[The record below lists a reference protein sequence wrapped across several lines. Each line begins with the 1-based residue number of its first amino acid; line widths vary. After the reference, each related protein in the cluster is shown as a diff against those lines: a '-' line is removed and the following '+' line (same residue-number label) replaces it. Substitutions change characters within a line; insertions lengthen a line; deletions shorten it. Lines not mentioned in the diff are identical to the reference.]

1 MGKLRTARRR
11 LTKAARRPV
20 APAPVPKPRGGG
32 RGGEE
37 GSRAQTVG
45 KVAQEIRALRA
56 ALAPTPERPLSQEQ
70 LARLLG
76 VSWSTVARWETGG
89 EPGAQ
94 MEQKLLH
101 LRRAVEMLGD
111 MVTPEF
117 RVPFFEQRHPMLLK
131 LRPIDLLETPEGSE
145 AVFRALDAAKTGA
158 FG

>member
-1 MGKLRTARRR
+1 M
-11 LTKAARRPV
+11 
-20 APAPVPKPRGGG
+20 
-32 RGGEE
+32 
-37 GSRAQTVG
+37 QTVG

-76 VSWSTVARWETGG
+76 VWWSTVARWETGG

-94 MEQKLLH
+94 MEQKLLR

-111 MVTPEF
+111 MVTPEH
-117 RVPFFEQRHPMLLK
+117 RVAFFEQRHPLLLK
-131 LRPIDLLETPEGSE
+131 LRPIDLLETPEGAE
-145 AVFRALDAAKTGA
+145 AFYRVLEAAETGA

>member
-1 MGKLRTARRR
+1 MGTVRARRRR
-11 LTKAARRPV
+11 LTRRGAPSSVRKPGTAGRARG
-20 APAPVPKPRGGG
+20 K
-32 RGGEE
+32 

-45 KVAQEIRALRA
+45 KVTREIRALRE
-56 ALAPTPERPLSQEQ
+56 ALAPTPGRPLSQEQ

-94 MEQKLLH
+94 MEQKLLR

-111 MVTPEF
+111 MVTPEY
-117 RVPFFEQRHPMLLK
+117 RVAFFEQRHPMLLK
-131 LRPIDLLETPEGSE
+131 LRPIDLLETAEGAE
-145 AVFRALDAAKTGA
+145 AVYRALQAAETGA

>member
-1 MGKLRTARRR
+1 MK
-11 LTKAARRPV
+11 
-20 APAPVPKPRGGG
+20 
-32 RGGEE
+32 
-37 GSRAQTVG
+37 TVR
-45 KVAQEIRALRA
+45 KVAQEIRALRE

-94 MEQKLLH
+94 TEQKLLR
-101 LRRAVEMLGD
+101 LRRAVELLGD
-111 MVTPEF
+111 MVTPEY

-131 LRPIDLLETPEGSE
+131 LRPIDLLETPEGAE
-145 AVFRALDAAKTGA
+145 AVYRALEAAETGA